1 MGRES
6 RRGDSGRVGWVM
18 EPRCIHSTITTLWM
32 GFAALVFD
40 APELCSLIIIFH
52 THTMEP
58 PILLFCVQFL
68 KIPMLPNSQ
77 NFSCGKRG
85 IFQCFNHIL
94 RIRSSKG
101 HEEVSAFTH
110 VFLQWKWKRPEIQ
123 PSAKGNLAL
132 GRNNFGWW
140 PINWP
145 GGYNQVI
152 PSTLA
157 TTQYVTVQYNKIH
170 QIRIQYNLIQ
180 YFRLE
185 CHPSEFVKSQ

>member
-1 MGRES
+1 MEGLGWS
-6 RRGDSGRVGWVM
+6 RNLVVFTAPSRPYEWALRQWSLMHQNYVHWLSYFICTQWN
-18 EPRCIHSTITTLWM
+18 PRYSS
-32 GFAALVFD
+32 FVFNSWKF
-40 APELCSLIIIFH
+40 LCSL
-52 THTMEP
+52 TAK
-58 PILLFCVQFL
+58 ILVVVW
-68 KIPMLPNSQ
+68 
-77 NFSCGKRG
+77 GG

-94 RIRSSKG
+94 RICSSKG

-157 TTQYVTVQYNKIH
+157 TTQYITVQYNQIH